1 MGQKSV
7 KEDKN
12 IYHQLRENRG
22 LSRAAASELLQCIS
36 ESRLIRIEIDGN
48 LPYPEEIKAMSEAY
62 KEPGLCNYYCSQ
74 DCPLGQYYV
83 PKVKVKDLSVITLE
97 MLSLLNQL
105 NKQKERLIEITVDG
119 KIDRDEINDFKKI
132 RSDLEKMSMTID
144 SMQLWIENSIA
155 AGEMDEKIL
164 EQN

>member
-12 IYHQLRENRG
+12 IYHKLREDRG
-22 LSRAAASELLQCIS
+22 LSRAAASELLQGVT
-36 ESRLIRIEIDGN
+36 ESRLIRIEIDGL

-83 PKVKVKDLSVITLE
+83 PKVKIKDLSVITLE
-97 MLSLLNQL
+97 MLALLNQL
-105 NKQKERLIEITVDG
+105 NKEKERLIEITVDG
-119 KIDRDEINDFKKI
+119 IIDEDEIKDFKKI

-144 SMQLWIENSIA
+144 SMQLWIDNSIA
-155 AGEMDEKIL
+155 AGEIDKKAFE
-164 EQN
+164 